1 MKLKNTF
8 LLLLLLVT
16 ISNSTF
22 TQSNHEASQ
31 LWAEEKLKTM
41 SLSEKIGQLFMIRA
55 HSDLGPEHIK
65 SVEDQIKKYHVGGL
79 CFFQGTPTK
88 QAELTQKYQRLSKFP
103 LMVATDAEWGLGMRL
118 KEKAISFP
126 KQLTLG
132 AIKDNTLVYDMG
144 VEIANHLKRIG
155 IQVNFAPVV
164 DVNNNPAN
172 PVIHDRSFG
181 EDIFNVATKSYAY
194 MKGMQDNDI
203 IACAKHFPGHGD
215 TDMDSHYDLPLIPHN
230 RQRLDS
236 IELMPF
242 RVLTQLGVQS
252 IMTAHLSVPAL
263 DATPNRPTSLSRK
276 VITGLLQEE
285 MQFDGLIFTDGLEM
299 KGVADHFKPGDMEI
313 EAIKAG
319 NDVMLLPIDIK
330 AAVEKIKEQ
339 ITTQK
344 LSEEV
349 INQKV
354 LKILK
359 AKYSVGLTST
369 PYISDIRSIPADVN
383 TKSSLA
389 LKYKLY
395 ENAITLV
402 KDVDKLIPIR
412 KINSKKIAS
421 LSIGSSNKSELQ
433 ESLGKFGIKKQI
445 NVGKKLSVDK
455 SAEIR
460 KSLSSYET
468 VIISVHDMNIY
479 PSKNFG
485 IAQEA
490 FNLIYKLNTTKKI
503 ILVLHG
509 TPYALKFFDSIP
521 SVMVAY
527 ENDPLMQDAV
537 AQAIM
542 GVNRISGRLPVS
554 VGTAFPIKSGEDR
567 SGYYRLG
574 YADPEMVGMSSD
586 SLLAIDDIIDEMIKV
601 RAAPGCQVMGVRNGR
616 IFYDKT
622 FGHHTYTKKTKVKS
636 DDIYDVA
643 SLTKILSTTIS
654 MMQLYDKSKLN
665 LYEPIKKYLPQ
676 LDTTNKGPLIIEDI
690 LAHHS
695 GLPGWIPFYKDTME
709 PDSKKPKRIANY
721 YSSQRKDSFNLQVTD
736 GLWIRDVWKDS
747 IYNMIYNCDLREK
760 RNYRYSDLG
769 FYLFQQLIEKE
780 SMKSLD
786 NYADENFYRPMGL
799 DNTMYNPIAKGISK
813 NRLPPSERDNYFRLQ
828 DVQGYV
834 HDMGAAMIGGVSG
847 HAGLFSNAE
856 DIAALMQMLLNGG
869 SYMGQNFIKA
879 KTVQKFTTRY
889 YKSTRRGL
897 GFDMKE
903 LDPEKKLN
911 VAEEAS
917 TEAFGHLGFTGIS
930 VFADPKYDLI
940 YIFISNRTYPTMNNS
955 KFSKNN
961 YRPRVQSVFYQAMM
975 TPAVNQPQG

>member
-1 MKLKNTF
+1 MQIKNI
-8 LLLLLLVT
+8 LLLSLLVIIT
-16 ISNSTF
+16 HDSLAQSNS
-22 TQSNHEASQ
+22 EASQ
-31 LWAEEKLKTM
+31 LWAEEKIKSM

-55 HSDLGPEHIK
+55 HSDLGADHIK
-65 SVEDQIKKYHVGGL
+65 SVEEQIKKYHVGGL
-79 CFFQGTPTK
+79 CFFQGTPRK
-88 QAELTQKYQRLSKFP
+88 QAELTQNYQRLSKIP

-144 VEIANHLKRIG
+144 VEIASHLKRIG

-172 PVIHDRSFG
+172 PVIHNRSFG

-194 MKGMQDNDI
+194 MKGMQDNGI

-230 RQRLDS
+230 RERLDS
-236 IELMPF
+236 LELMPF

-252 IMTAHLSVPAL
+252 MMTAHLSVPAL
-263 DATPNRPTSLSRK
+263 DATPNRPTSLSHK

-285 MQFDGLIFTDGLEM
+285 MQYDGLIFTDGLEM
-299 KGVADHFKPGDMEI
+299 KGVADHFKPGDMEL

-330 AAVEKIKEQ
+330 TAVDKIKKQ
-339 ITTQK
+339 VSSQQ

-359 AKYSVGLTST
+359 AKYTVGLTST
-369 PYISDIRSIPADVN
+369 PYISDMRSIPKDIN
-383 TKSSLA
+383 SKSSLA

-402 KDVDKLIPIR
+402 KDVNKLIPVQ
-412 KINSKKIAS
+412 KVDSKKIAS
-421 LSIGSSNKSELQ
+421 LSIGTTQKSELQ
-433 ESLGKFGIKKQI
+433 KSLNKFGITK
-445 NVGKKLSVDK
+445 NVYTNKTFSVAKAD
-455 SAEIR
+455 EIK
-460 KSLSSYET
+460 KSLNNYET
-468 VIISVHDMNIY
+468 VIVGLHDMNIY

-485 IAQEA
+485 ISQEA
-490 FNLIYKLNTTKKI
+490 FNLIYKLNTTKKVILI
-503 ILVLHG
+503 IHG

-521 SVMVAY
+521 TVVMAY
-527 ENDPLMQDAV
+527 ENDPMMQDAA

-542 GVNRISGRLPVS
+542 GVNRISGKLPVS
-554 VGTAFPIKSGEDR
+554 VGDAFPLNSGEDR

-574 YADPEMVGMSSD
+574 YATPEIVGMSSD
-586 SLLAIDDIIDEMIKV
+586 SLLAIDTIIQEMIRVK
-601 RAAPGCQVMGVRNGR
+601 AAPGCQVMAVRNGR
-616 IFYDKT
+616 IFYDET
-622 FGHHTYTKKTKVKS
+622 FGYHTYNKRKKVKHE
-636 DDIYDVA
+636 DIYDVA

-654 MMQLYDKSKLN
+654 LMQLYDQSKLN
-665 LYEPIKKYLPQ
+665 LYEPLKTYLPQ

-709 PDSKKPKRIANY
+709 PESKKAKRISNY
-721 YSSQRKDSFNLQVTD
+721 YSSQRKDSFNLQVMD

-769 FYLFQQLIEKE
+769 FYLFQQIIEKQTQQT
-780 SMKSLD
+780 LN
-786 NYADENFYRPMGL
+786 NYAAQSFYEPMGL
-799 DNTMYNPIAKGISK
+799 NNTMYNPINKGISK
-813 NRLPPSERDNYFRLQ
+813 DRLPPSEQDNYFRLK

-869 SYMGQNFIKA
+869 SYMGNNFIKA
-879 KTVQKFTTRY
+879 KTVQKFTNRY

-917 TEAFGHLGFTGIS
+917 HQAFGHLGFTGIS

-940 YIFISNRTYPTMNNS
+940 YIFISNRTYPSMNNS

-961 YRPRVQSVFYQAMM
+961 YRPRVQSVFYHAMM
-975 TPAVNQPQG
+975 NPGVNQPQG